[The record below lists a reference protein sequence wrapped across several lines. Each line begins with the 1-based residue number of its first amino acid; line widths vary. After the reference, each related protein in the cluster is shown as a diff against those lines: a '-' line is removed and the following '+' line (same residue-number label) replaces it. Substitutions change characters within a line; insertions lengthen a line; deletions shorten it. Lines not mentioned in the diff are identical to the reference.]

1 MAEILSKVKS
11 NKVAQER
18 ILIIRDENYFNFQQY
33 FSYIVAVRYIG
44 GGNQGTRVKS
54 QTCCL
59 YLPQYLAIIEL
70 KTDRYYHT
78 TRTAHFYQS
87 KPKVIS

>member
-1 MAEILSKVKS
+1 MAEVLSKVKS
-11 NKVAQER
+11 NKVTKER
-18 ILIIRDENYFNFQQY
+18 ILIIRDENYFNIY
-33 FSYIVAVRYIG
+33 FSYIVTVRYIG
-44 GGNQGTRVKS
+44 GGNQGTRIKS

-87 KPKVIS
+87 KPKVTL

>member
-44 GGNQGTRVKS
+44 GGNQGTRIK
-54 QTCCL
+54 
-59 YLPQYLAIIEL
+59 
-70 KTDRYYHT
+70 
-78 TRTAHFYQS
+78 
-87 KPKVIS
+87 